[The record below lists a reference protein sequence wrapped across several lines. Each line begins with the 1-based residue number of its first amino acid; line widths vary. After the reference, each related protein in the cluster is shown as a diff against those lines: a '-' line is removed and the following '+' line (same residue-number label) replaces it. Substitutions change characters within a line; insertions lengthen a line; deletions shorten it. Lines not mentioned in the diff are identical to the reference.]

1 MTTFDTSELRKL
13 SADLEAGAQRV
24 GRDVSAVVRASADR
38 VKRAGQAAAP
48 VGPTGN
54 LHKSIGVDLY
64 GDGRSGG
71 MTAVVGPSV
80 YYGLFVEHGTSKMA
94 AQPFLGPSLAAEEP
108 RFVAEL
114 ERAAEVLK

>member
-1 MTTFDTSELRKL
+1 MTTFDTSEVRKL

-38 VKRAGQAAAP
+38 VKRAGQAKAP
-48 VGPTGN
+48 HRTGA
-54 LHKSIGVDLY
+54 LAGSIGFDLH

-80 YYGLFVEHGTSKMA
+80 RYGLFVEHGTSKMA
-94 AQPFLGPSLAAEEP
+94 AQPFMGPSLAAEEP